1 MLKYLIEK
9 EFKQFVRNEFLPRLV
24 IILPCIVMLIL
35 PWAADLEIKNVNV
48 SIVDNDH
55 STYSTQ
61 LVNTILA
68 SRYFTLKNAPST
80 YSQAMESIE
89 KGDADIILE
98 IPYGFESDFIRENIS
113 KLLISVNTVN
123 GTKGLIGSSYLSM
136 TVKDFAEKLL
146 DKNGVLPTQSATM
159 NIPVIEV
166 ATKTLFNPGMEYKI
180 FMVPALMVMLLTLIS
195 GFFPAVNIVTE
206 KEKGT
211 IEQLNVSPV
220 RKIVFIFAKLI
231 PYWIIGF
238 VVLTV
243 CFAIAYL
250 MYGLIPAGSF
260 VTLYLISLI
269 YIFAV
274 SGLGL
279 VISNYSDTLQQSMF
293 MMFFFLIVF
302 VLMSGLFTP
311 IRSMPQW
318 AQDITTFNPL
328 RYYIQAMRSIYMKG
342 SDFSEITIHVIALS
356 CFAIALNIWAVLSYR
371 KTS

>member
-1 MLKYLIEK
+1 
-9 EFKQFVRNEFLPRLV
+9 
-24 IILPCIVMLIL
+24 
-35 PWAADLEIKNVNV
+35 
-48 SIVDNDH
+48 
-55 STYSTQ
+55 
-61 LVNTILA
+61 
-68 SRYFTLKNAPST
+68 
-80 YSQAMESIE
+80 
-89 KGDADIILE
+89 
-98 IPYGFESDFIRENIS
+98 
-113 KLLISVNTVN
+113 
-123 GTKGLIGSSYLSM
+123 
-136 TVKDFAEKLL
+136 
-146 DKNGVLPTQSATM
+146 
-159 NIPVIEV
+159 
-166 ATKTLFNPGMEYKI
+166 
-180 FMVPALMVMLLTLIS
+180 MLLTLIS

-211 IEQLNVSPV
+211 IEQINVSPV

-238 VVLTV
+238 VTLTV

-260 VTLYLISLI
+260 VTLYLVSLI

-311 IRSMPQW
+311 IRSMPDW
-318 AQDITTFNPL
+318 AQNITIFNPL
-328 RYYIQAMRSIYMKG
+328 RYYIQAMRSIYIKG
-342 SDFSEITIHVIALS
+342 SDFSEIAMHVIALL